1 MRSGGLAALVGVLV
15 LAGCGGGQNAA
26 SDTAP
31 PETVTVV
38 RTETVAAP
46 PATTAAP
53 AVTCSASGMA
63 AEPPA
68 QEGLPGAVASLRDRI
83 VAAAVA
89 CDYDRLQELALQ
101 GGSGF
106 TASYGSETSA
116 ADFWRGEEERGGKPL
131 ARLVQI
137 LATPF
142 GRNEAGLYAWPSAY
156 TDSPTETQWK
166 ALEGIYSTD
175 EIASFKQLGSYLGY
189 RVGITPAG
197 DWQFFVAG
205 D

>member
-1 MRSGGLAALVGVLV
+1 MRSRGFALLVGVLA
-15 LAGCGGGQNAA
+15 LAGCGGGENAA

-31 PETVTVV
+31 PVTVTVV
-38 RTETVAAP
+38 TTETVAAP
-46 PATTAAP
+46 PATTTVPVA
-53 AVTCSASGMA
+53 TCSASSLS
-63 AEPPA
+63 AELRD
-68 QEGLPGAVASLRDRI
+68 QELPDAVAAMRDQI
-83 VAAAVA
+83 AAAAVS

-101 GGSGF
+101 GSGGF
-106 TASYGSETSA
+106 TASYGAETSA

-131 ARLVQI
+131 ARLVQV

-142 GRNEAGLYAWPSAY
+142 GRNEAGFYAWPSAY
-156 TDSPTETQWK
+156 TDTPTEAQWQ
-166 ALEGIYSTD
+166 ALEGIYSHD
-175 EIASFKQLGSYLGY
+175 EIASFKELGSYLGY